1 MEKMRLLWEEIY
13 ASLGLKAQN
22 LRDKEVQVIKSIKAE
37 NWQRNEE
44 TNVNSEIE
52 TSDDTN
58 GIQEQDIRENKT
70 VCEVN
75 N

>member
-1 MEKMRLLWEEIY
+1 MGRERIY

-22 LRDKEVQVIKSIKAE
+22 LRDKEVQVIKSTKAE